1 MDTKDVVMILAV
13 IAGPILAVQAQKY
26 IESMKES
33 KNRKLRIF
41 HTLMS
46 TRATRL
52 AQDHV
57 AALNMIDIEFY
68 GKTRFGKRNQSNG
81 EKKITNAWKVYNDH
95 LNNKASE
102 ERIDAWIDKS
112 DELFT
117 SLLYSMAQYLGY
129 EFDEVQLKRDCYRPI
144 AHGDIENEQHK
155 LRQGLVAVLEGKTS
169 IPMAV
174 TYLPPYHPI
183 DPAHLEDL
191 HNKSMQPT
199 ADAAAD

>member
-1 MDTKDVVMILAV
+1 MEVKDVIMILAV
-13 IAGPILAVQAQKY
+13 IAGPVLAVQAQKY
-26 IESMKES
+26 IESIKEAR
-33 KNRKLRIF
+33 NRKLGIF

-68 GKTRFGKRNQSNG
+68 GKTRFGKRSQSSG

-95 LNNKASE
+95 LNNKPSDD
-102 ERIDAWIDKS
+102 RLDAWLEKG

-117 SLLYSMAQYLGY
+117 SMLYALAQHLGY

-144 AHGDIENEQHK
+144 AHGNIENEQHR
-155 LRQGLVAVLEGKTS
+155 LRQGLVDVLDGKKS

-174 TYLPPYHPI
+174 TYLPPYHPV
-183 DPAHLEDL
+183 DPIQPQES
-191 HNKSMQPT
+191 HNQSMQPT
-199 ADAAAD
+199 VDTSAD

>member
-1 MDTKDVVMILAV
+1 MDTKDFVMIFAV

-26 IESMKES
+26 IESIRES
-33 KNRKLRIF
+33 KNKKLRIF

-52 AQDHV
+52 SQDHV

-68 GKTRFGKRNQSNG
+68 GQTQFGKRIQSSG

-95 LNNKASE
+95 LNNKASA
-102 ERIDAWIDKS
+102 ERIEAWIDKS

-155 LRQGLVAVLEGKTS
+155 LRQGLVAVLDGKKS

-183 DPAHLEDL
+183 GPVPPEESRTESIH
-191 HNKSMQPT
+191 PT
-199 ADAAAD
+199 AYTPDN

>member
-1 MDTKDVVMILAV
+1 MDTKDIVMILAV

-26 IESMKES
+26 IESIKES
-33 KNRKLRIF
+33 KNRKLQIF

-68 GKTRFGKRNQSNG
+68 GQNRLGKRYQSNG

-95 LNNKASE
+95 LNNKTSGD
-102 ERIDAWIDKS
+102 RVGAWVDKS

-155 LRQGLVAVLEGKTS
+155 LRQGLVAVLDGKKP

-183 DPAHLEDL
+183 DPVQPEGS
-191 HNKSMQPT
+191 HNKSMQPN
-199 ADAAAD
+199 ADTSAN

>member
-1 MDTKDVVMILAV
+1 MDTKDIVMILAV

-26 IESMKES
+26 IESIRES

-68 GKTRFGKRNQSNG
+68 GKTRFGKRHQSSG

-102 ERIDAWIDKS
+102 DRIDAWVDKS

-155 LRQGLVAVLEGKTS
+155 LRQGLVAVLDGKKS

-183 DPAHLEDL
+183 DPVQPEGS

-199 ADAAAD
+199 ADASAD

>member
-1 MDTKDVVMILAV
+1 MEIKDIVMILAV

-26 IESMKES
+26 IESIKES
-33 KNRKLRIF
+33 RNRKLGIF

-68 GKTRFGKRNQSNG
+68 GETRFGKRSQSTG
-81 EKKITNAWKVYNDH
+81 EKKITNAWKIYNDH
-95 LNNKASE
+95 LNSKASDA
-102 ERIDAWIDKS
+102 RIEAWADKS

-117 SLLYSMAQYLGY
+117 SLLYAMAQYLGY

-144 AHGDIENEQHK
+144 AHGDIENDQHK
-155 LRQGLVAVLEGKTS
+155 LRQGLVAVLDGKKS

-183 DPAHLEDL
+183 DPVHPQES
-191 HNKSMQPT
+191 HNKSIQPT
-199 ADAAAD
+199 ADASTD

>member
-1 MDTKDVVMILAV
+1 MDTKDIVMILAV
-13 IAGPILAVQAQKY
+13 IAGPVLAVQAQKY
-26 IESMKES
+26 IESIRES

-129 EFDEVQLKRDCYRPI
+129 DFDEVQLKRDCYRPI

-155 LRQGLVAVLEGKTS
+155 LRQGLVAVLEGKKS

-183 DPAHLEDL
+183 DPAQPEESQ
-191 HNKSMQPT
+191 NKSMQST

>member
-1 MDTKDVVMILAV
+1 MDTKDIVMILAV

-26 IESMKES
+26 IESIRES

-68 GKTRFGKRNQSNG
+68 GNTRFGKRNQSNG

-155 LRQGLVAVLEGKTS
+155 LRQGLVAVLEGKKS

-183 DPAHLEDL
+183 DPAQPEESL
-191 HNKSMQPT
+191 NKSTQST

>member
-1 MDTKDVVMILAV
+1 METKNLIMILAV

-26 IESMKES
+26 IESIKET

-41 HTLMS
+41 HALMS

-57 AALNMIDIEFY
+57 AALNMIDIAFY
-68 GKTRFGKRNQSNG
+68 GKTRLGKRNQSAG

-95 LNNKASE
+95 LNNKATE
-102 ERIDAWIDKS
+102 ERIDTWLDKS

-117 SLLYSMAQYLGY
+117 SLLYAMAQYLGY

-155 LRQGLVAVLEGKTS
+155 LRQGLVAVLDGKKS

-183 DPAHLEDL
+183 DPVKPDNSQ
-191 HNKSMQPT
+191 NKSMESAPE
-199 ADAAAD
+199 APVD

>member
-1 MDTKDVVMILAV
+1 MDTKDIVMIQAV
-13 IAGPILAVQAQKY
+13 IDGPILAVQAQKY
-26 IESMKES
+26 LESIKES
-33 KNRKLRIF
+33 KKRKLQIF
-41 HTLMS
+41 HALMS

-68 GKTRFGKRNQSNG
+68 GKTRFGKRHQSSG

-95 LNNKASE
+95 LNNQASE
-102 ERIDAWIDKS
+102 DRIDAWAEKS

-117 SLLYSMAQYLGY
+117 SLLYFMAQHLGY

-155 LRQGLVAVLEGKTS
+155 LRQGLVAVLDGKKP

-183 DPAHLEDL
+183 DPVQPEES
-191 HNKSMQPT
+191 HNKSMQSSAEAS
-199 ADAAAD
+199 AD

>member
-1 MDTKDVVMILAV
+1 MDTKDTVMILAV

-26 IESMKES
+26 IESIRES

-46 TRATRL
+46 TRATRI
-52 AQDHV
+52 AQAHV

-102 ERIDAWIDKS
+102 ERMNAWIDKS

-155 LRQGLVAVLEGKTS
+155 LRQGLVAVLEGKKS

-183 DPAHLEDL
+183 DPAQSEESHI
-191 HNKSMQPT
+191 KSMQST
-199 ADAAAD
+199 ADAATD